1 MVENFLTVF
10 LQVVILFC
18 LIAFGFIGGKIKLIN
33 EEGSKVMSNIM
44 IYFVTPCLIIN
55 SFSIEFD
62 PKKLKGLLITFVSS
76 FAIHLI
82 AIILASLIFRG
93 NNKNKISVLRFAA
106 IFSNAGF
113 MGIPLQEA
121 VLGPDGVF
129 YGSVYVAVFNIIIWT
144 YGVYCMTSDIKEI
157 SLKRLL
163 FNPGIIGVTIGLIFF
178 FLPISLT
185 PTIQTV
191 ISSMANLN
199 TPLAMIIIGFYLCKS
214 NFANVLRDKSL
225 YLVISLRLIAIPLI
239 SLAILLLFGVR
250 EIVLVSL
257 IVSASA
263 PVAAVTSIFSTKFS
277 RDTEFSVNLVTITTV
292 LSILTMPLVVALSQY
307 FA

>member
-129 YGSVYVAVFNIIIWT
+129 YGSVYVAVFNIITT
-144 YGVYCMTSDIKEI
+144 YPPFCNYQVNRRTKIYT
-157 SLKRLL
+157 L
-163 FNPGIIGVTIGLIFF
+163 
-178 FLPISLT
+178 
-185 PTIQTV
+185 PTIRADWIRLYDAFGNSIKSTSHRTAFTPAP
-191 ISSMANLN
+191 SS
-199 TPLAMIIIGFYLCKS
+199 P
-214 NFANVLRDKSL
+214 
-225 YLVISLRLIAIPLI
+225 
-239 SLAILLLFGVR
+239 
-250 EIVLVSL
+250 
-257 IVSASA
+257 
-263 PVAAVTSIFSTKFS
+263 
-277 RDTEFSVNLVTITTV
+277 
-292 LSILTMPLVVALSQY
+292 
-307 FA
+307 